1 MKPVEKYKA
10 RLKKMNETV
19 KKIKPISSE
28 KPNAASKPL
37 PTKT

>member
-1 MKPVEKYKA
+1 MKSVSKYNA

-28 KPNAASKPL
+28 KKKTPSKPL
-37 PTKT
+37 PTKA

>member
-1 MKPVEKYKA
+1 MKSVEKYKA

-28 KPNAASKPL
+28 KTKAPSKPL
-37 PTKT
+37 PTKA